1 MTSSKLIVP
10 RKLSGFME
18 LPPYKQIVLDEMVN
32 KIRSAYQSLGFMPLD
47 TPVLELSEILLAKS
61 GGSIDKEVYN
71 FKKGDTDICMRYDL
85 TVPLARYVAMNS
97 EQISFPFKR
106 YQIGK
111 VYRGE
116 RAQKG
121 RFREFIQCDADIV
134 GLDTL
139 SLVADAE
146 CLFLVDK
153 VFSNLNLQ
161 IINHISNRNILFGIC
176 EGLGYKENTENILII
191 LDKLL
196 KIGQDNA
203 KQELIALGVSEE
215 NALKLI
221 ELTQTSGSFD
231 EIIKKIENLSDNEVF
246 KKGISELKEISSYL
260 KSFNL
265 NTDRYILDIGIIRGQ
280 NYYTGTVFEAVI
292 PSHPEFGTVCGG
304 GRYDNLAGYY
314 TDKKLPGVGLS
325 IGLTR
330 LFDLLDQSNML
341 PEFKLTNLTLQIIP
355 LGETMGE
362 CLKLLSYFQNDITCE
377 VNYDN
382 RSFKSKMKEANK
394 KQIPFVLIVGEDEVK
409 SKTYSLK
416 NMTTGEQFKL
426 SKEDCLEKIKEDLK

>member
-18 LPPYKQIVLDEMVN
+18 LPPYKQIVLDDMVN

-231 EIIKKIENLSDNEVF
+231 EVIKKIENLSDNEVF

-355 LGETMGE
+355 LGETMEE

-426 SKEDCLEKIKEDLK
+426 SKEDCLEIIKEDLK

>member
-18 LPPYKQIVLDEMVN
+18 LPPYKQIVLDDMVN

-231 EIIKKIENLSDNEVF
+231 EVIKKIENLSDNEVF

-355 LGETMGE
+355 LGETMEE

-426 SKEDCLEKIKEDLK
+426 SKEDCLEKIKETLK